1 MTFKEL
7 KFRDI
12 SDTHG
17 EGARQAY
24 VDLENGYDVSV
35 VKHKGSYGSE
45 KGLYEMGVFDNQRIG
60 SYDTMCDPLGWGDT
74 VKGWLTPE
82 GVEKELELLEQLWK
96 TTIEILTSVS
106 GSPLRGSW

>member
-17 EGARQAY
+17 EGAKQAY

-35 VKHKGSYGSE
+35 VKHKGSYGSD
-45 KGLYEMGVFDNQRIG
+45 KCLYEIGVFDALDR
-60 SYDTMCDPLGWGDT
+60 MRDPLGWGDT
-74 VKGWLTPE
+74 VKGYLTPE
-82 GVEKELELLEQLWK
+82 GVEKELELIEQL
-96 TTIEILTSVS
+96 
-106 GSPLRGSW
+106 